1 MLIPLI
7 QQYVD
12 VNSLDISSLINHA
25 INLVS
30 KLTSQS
36 ASIFAFGLSNIF
48 ALLFTLSNFAFYVL
62 LYFTLISYFLNDQ
75 EDLIDLVFKIIP
87 MEKERKMQ
95 QKKALSYAIR
105 GVFVSNLQLAIY

>member
-1 MLIPLI
+1 MNTTITSTFVVDENGKQNTIVDVAKKLIGQPTDILNTSQSMLIPLI

-12 VNSLDISSLINHA
+12 VNSLDISSLINHS

-62 LYFTLISYFLNDQ
+62 LYFTLISYFLND
-75 EDLIDLVFKIIP
+75 
-87 MEKERKMQ
+87 
-95 QKKALSYAIR
+95 
-105 GVFVSNLQLAIY
+105 